1 MSDLLQLYKQPK
13 NEKRDRDIQVKV
25 HGLSKFLPEPMKAQE
40 FLKKLSVQ
48 LGTDKILLEHFEKVV
63 DPDVSCREC
72 QLYVVGTKMPI
83 FLNFTV

>member
-1 MSDLLQLYKQPK
+1 MSDLLQLYRQPK

-48 LGTDKILLEHFEKVV
+48 LGTDPVLMASFEKVV
-63 DPDVSCREC
+63 DSDVSCKEC
-72 QLYVVGTKMPI
+72 QLYVVGTKIPI
-83 FLNFTV
+83 LPIL